1 MQGTATGASAL
12 DRASLLPR
20 SSAISSIAGRV
31 LFERSTTGETSEMVN
46 YKVATA
52 TRRYLNL
59 IRRVVEVVA
68 VLFLAFVT
76 TILTLCFGWVGLL
89 FKSSP
94 GTSRV
99 PVRP

>member
-1 MQGTATGASAL
+1 
-12 DRASLLPR
+12 
-20 SSAISSIAGRV
+20 
-31 LFERSTTGETSEMVN
+31 MVN

-59 IRRVVEVVA
+59 IRRVMEVVV

-76 TILTLCFGWVGLL
+76 TILTLCFGWIALL

-94 GTSRV
+94 STGRAPAKAISLSTVNTSKEY
-99 PVRP
+99 